1 MNDPK
6 FSCYMVICNFAGG
19 ILHGGCTLVAKT
31 RYPAFIFKSAFCLAT
46 FTPIHKANHKH
57 KPLNM
62 LIHIVILWQ
71 KLGIM
76 GVFVNGGI
84 CKDMV
89 KGPL

>member
-57 KPLNM
+57 KPLVDSYSHFM
-62 LIHIVILWQ
+62 AKIRHY
-71 KLGIM
+71 
-76 GVFVNGGI
+76 GGI
-84 CKDMV
+84 CKWRDLQ
-89 KGPL
+89 GYG